1 LNGGSSC
8 KNCGSF
14 KDADTCKDYGLQVLV
29 PRSRAHWV
37 SLKERFG
44 DDYFKVAMTGVYA
57 PIKGDYRY
65 VAMNSYDGMPEAGY
79 KALDGGNWWF
89 RPTKYGEPNG
99 NYDSGNWL
107 KVWKTGVGNVDN
119 MEFDDHNSKTNSVKY
134 ICSENHETKTT
145 LYLAPPTGTVKRL
158 LLSFFSCCSLLF
170 PVANLLDVFDVLA
183 GTVAIPSNKRAI
195 PGSLI
200 VSASNE
206 RIAPAVAP
214 VGIKYT
220 IELKACN
227 AANECSAAISVDTHS
242 TCLGAGQFGPTDFGT
257 YKAGVNV
264 ITPEQQFL
272 HSCSFMIPALIS
284 GCKPS

>member
-1 LNGGSSC
+1 MAGTTLNGGSSC

-29 PRSRAHWV
+29 PRSRTHWV

-44 DDYFKVAMTGVYA
+44 DDYFNKAMTGVYA

-158 LLSFFSCCSLLF
+158 LLPIFSCCPLLS
-170 PVANLLDVFDVLA
+170 PVANLLDVFDCSCRHCCHPDQQKSHTRIIYCECEQRKNCTGGGA
-183 GTVAIPSNKRAI
+183 RWHQIHHRIK
-195 PGSLI
+195 SLQRR
-200 VSASNE
+200 E
-206 RIAPAVAP
+206 RMQ
-214 VGIKYT
+214 
-220 IELKACN
+220 CRDQ
-227 AANECSAAISVDTHS
+227 C
-242 TCLGAGQFGPTDFGT
+242 
-257 YKAGVNV
+257 
-264 ITPEQQFL
+264 
-272 HSCSFMIPALIS
+272 
-284 GCKPS
+284 